1 MYDLEELD
9 AFAAIVS
16 YGSLT
21 GAAQQLGM
29 PKSTLSRRLRQL
41 AQQLGQPLLRRESN
55 RLIPTEAGQLF
66 AGYCEQLLALA
77 KRSQQ
82 ALEEVQAEISGEL
95 RLAFHSGF
103 TRGWLT
109 QLVEAFMTQYP
120 RIRVHMQTL
129 MQPPGQQEGEQLA
142 LWLGAAPDNGLKQL
156 QLGTLTQ
163 GLYASA
169 DYLTAHGMPGHPR
182 ELADHEWIDLIGSSD
197 RSIPFYHDSGE
208 SYHFE
213 AGPSRLKVDQ
223 WVVQGDV
230 ISAGRGL
237 GLLPHWLAN
246 LRLQAH
252 PGTLVPCL
260 PDWQG
265 SALPVWLLCPHG
277 HLSRRSRAFMG
288 FIQAHLPAAWA
299 QTGCRRNRL
308 RSHAG
313 SAQGSYQ

>member
-1 MYDLEELD
+1 MYDLKELG
-9 AFAAIVS
+9 AFAAILS

-21 GAAQQLGM
+21 AAARHLGL

-41 AQQLGQPLLRRESN
+41 ELQLGQPLLRRESN
-55 RLIPTEAGQLF
+55 RLIATEAGQVF
-66 AGYCEQLLALA
+66 ADYCDQLLALA

-82 ALEEVQAEISGEL
+82 ALEEVQADISGEL
-95 RLAFHSGF
+95 QLAFHSGF

-109 QLVEAFMTQYP
+109 QLVEAFMSQYP

-129 MQPPGQQEGEQLA
+129 MQPPVQQDGEQIA
-142 LWLGAAPDNGLKQL
+142 LWLGSLADNGLKQV

-163 GLYASA
+163 GLYASEH
-169 DYLTAHGMPGHPR
+169 YLLTHGIPGHPR
-182 ELADHEWIDLIGSSD
+182 ELAEHEWIDLIGNSNHN
-197 RSIPFYHDSGE
+197 IPFYHGNGE
-208 SYHFE
+208 TYHFE
-213 AGPSRLKVDQ
+213 AGPSRLRVDQ

-260 PDWQG
+260 PDWRG
-265 SALPVWLLCPHG
+265 TALPVWLLHPHG
-277 HLSRRSRAFMG
+277 HLSRRSRAFMA
-288 FIQAHLPAAWA
+288 FLQAHLPEEWA
-299 QTGCRRNRL
+299 QTNCRRDRL
-308 RSHAG
+308 HSHAG
-313 SAQGSYQ
+313 RLTTACQ